1 MTVRNSKGMKAAA
14 AATSTK
20 AKKICILQYNNVK
33 LAHVTSGY
41 SPEARIIFF
50 IVVEKTTN

>member
-14 AATSTK
+14 AAISTK

-33 LAHVTSGY
+33 LALVTSGY
-41 SPEARIIFF
+41 SPEARIIFL
-50 IVVEKTTN
+50 

>member
-1 MTVRNSKGMKAAA
+1 MTVQNSKGMRAAA
-14 AATSTK
+14 AATTTK

-41 SPEARIIFF
+41 SPESRVIFL
-50 IVVEKTTN
+50 